1 MKKKISAQAM
11 KDIIYSAAH
20 FAGREKDIKWEGMGY
35 WDITGRKPCAII
47 RFEQPYGDPPD
58 FMEATF
64 FFRPKEPGGNELE
77 AACYLRGFMND
88 SGAYWRERAYESTM
102 RDIWQIVQ
110 HMRKY
115 YEDEAWENEDD

>member
-20 FAGREKDIKWEGMGY
+20 FAGREKDIRWEEMGY

-64 FFRPKEPGGNELE
+64 FFRLKEPGGNELE
-77 AACYLRGFMND
+77 AACYLRGFHERQR
-88 SGAYWRERAYESTM
+88 SLLAGAGLREHHEGHLADRTAHEEVLRR
-102 RDIWQIVQ
+102 RD
-110 HMRKY
+110 MGGRG
-115 YEDEAWENEDD
+115 

>member
-1 MKKKISAQAM
+1 
-11 KDIIYSAAH
+11 
-20 FAGREKDIKWEGMGY
+20 
-35 WDITGRKPCAII
+35 
-47 RFEQPYGDPPD
+47 
-58 FMEATF
+58 MEATF
-64 FFRPKEPGGNELE
+64 FFRLKEPGGNELE

-115 YEDEAWENEDD
+115 YEDATWEDEDD